1 MGELGIGSRRL
12 GWGCPLPVP
21 VPVASRALRF
31 GELLN
36 RFADLSFFL
45 FCYTEGQKHKETEI
59 GRTSPMK
66 KKKLVYIHTS
76 IYFSF
81 SEDLCGWR
89 LSEGQARTTQLAK
102 EQSLSAIIC
111 ELR

>member
-66 KKKLVYIHTS
+66 KKKTCVYTY
-76 IYFSF
+76 IYIF
-81 SEDLCGWR
+81 L
-89 LSEGQARTTQLAK
+89 
-102 EQSLSAIIC
+102 I
-111 ELR
+111 LRGFMWMEAF

>member
-45 FCYTEGQKHKETEI
+45 CCYTVGQKHKQMGKI
-59 GRTSPMK
+59 GKASPMEK
-66 KKKLVYIHTS
+66 KTAVYIY
-76 IYFSF
+76 IYLYISH
-81 SEDLCGWR
+81 
-89 LSEGQARTTQLAK
+89 
-102 EQSLSAIIC
+102 SLRGFMWMDAF
-111 ELR
+111 